1 MRTPP
6 SVACAWSATTPRR
19 PKHTS
24 NTTLGAVASAVAAA
38 SRSAAIT
45 AASTEARAVTH
56 TTLSLVEAGRQLSL
70 DALVAVQL
78 ARALGVEV
86 EWLVTGEGRRERT
99 RR

>member
-1 MRTPP
+1 MTTAATLPSMPPRPPPADATPSP
-6 SVACAWSATTPRR
+6 
-19 PKHTS
+19 
-24 NTTLGAVASAVAAA
+24 LGARLRDAREARGYGVRELAH
-38 SRSAAIT
+38 